1 MAQSHA
7 TWSNRPLDV
16 RGGCFPKTV
25 RDRLNARYVRA
36 AIIIPGPKSAE
47 ELVATFGKQHA
58 GRPGRGKRAPAA
70 GKGIAY
76 ASSASAASAS
86 SLGCHNDQRLHL
98 TEHPRGWWHKAA
110 ESIAVRPLWTEAYGW
125 LANTAGVANPRENER
140 HARASQLATHFH
152 APAGERRR
160 WYHGPVL
167 LQLLQKHV
175 CHQRP

>member
-1 MAQSHA
+1 MRTHMVTSPSRRERRLLPQ
-7 TWSNRPLDV
+7 NRTCQTKREVRPRRDNNNRTQI
-16 RGGCFPKTV
+16 RGGAGRHV
-25 RDRLNARYVRA
+25 
-36 AIIIPGPKSAE
+36 
-47 ELVATFGKQHA
+47 GKQHA

-86 SLGCHNDQRLHL
+86 SLGCHNDQRLDL